1 MELCPEYFLMN
12 NLYEVL
18 EYVNNIIMTEDESLA
33 TKTLALSIAKSWS
46 KYSKK
51 TFRPHKKFVS
61 NLLSF
66 CSFKEELCVSAL
78 DCIEALLSANN
89 NATKLKCMMTKVQFD
104 FIKSRDKE
112 FLSEVIIKLHETMED
127 FDTDTKEAKAFNKLV
142 ATLCSQYEIIM
153 IDES

>member
-1 MELCPEYFLMN
+1 M
-12 NLYEVL
+12 
-18 EYVNNIIMTEDESLA
+18 
-33 TKTLALSIAKSWS
+33 
-46 KYSKK
+46 
-51 TFRPHKKFVS
+51 
-61 NLLSF
+61 
-66 CSFKEELCVSAL
+66 CVSAL

-153 IDES
+153 IDDEMTSDKSVLPGEKSVHGEDFVSDYSKGFVSLLLNS